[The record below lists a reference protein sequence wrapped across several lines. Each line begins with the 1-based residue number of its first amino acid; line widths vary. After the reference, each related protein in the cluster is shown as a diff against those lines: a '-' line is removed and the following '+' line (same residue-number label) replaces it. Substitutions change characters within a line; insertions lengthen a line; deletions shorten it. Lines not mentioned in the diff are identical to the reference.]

1 MSLTSLGAEIVAQF
15 DRMVR
20 RDGGQ
25 VVLLDS
31 EGEMLRVGYRPG
43 SAAPDCQDDVCVLPQ
58 QELHQLM
65 SETLQRRRPGAELVV
80 EVLP

>member
-1 MSLTSLGAEIVAQF
+1 VSLTSLGAEIVEQF

-31 EGEMLRVGYRPG
+31 EGEVLRVGYRPG
-43 SAAPDCQDDVCVLPQ
+43 RAGPDCQDDVCVLPQ

-65 SETLQRRRPGAELVV
+65 SETLRRRRPGTELVV

>member
-25 VVLLDS
+25 VVLLES
-31 EGEMLRVGYRPG
+31 EGEVLRVGYRPG
-43 SAAPDCQDDVCVLPQ
+43 NAGPDCQDDVCVLPQ

-65 SETLQRRRPGAELVV
+65 SETLGRRRPGAELVV